1 MRWILV
7 LAATVAFAQTVELP
21 RTVRQGSALRV
32 RGSAGAVSARMREK
46 AIRLFP
52 QPDGG
57 TFGLL
62 PIPIAQKPG
71 EYTVELLDGAGA
83 VVASAP
89 VTVVDARFRKQNV
102 SMEERRRAETFA
114 RRD

>member
-1 MRWILV
+1 MRWILALV
-7 LAATVAFAQTVELP
+7 ATAALAQTVELP

-32 RGSAGAVSARMREK
+32 RASAGAVSARMNEK
-46 AIRLFP
+46 TVRLFP

-71 EYTVELLDGAGA
+71 EYTVSCSMAR
-83 VVASAP
+83 AP
-89 VTVVDARFRKQNV
+89 W
-102 SMEERRRAETFA
+102 SRALQ
-114 RRD
+114 